1 MGKMKKLF
9 EIPGD
14 ILIEQLTQ
22 GKNLVV
28 SDDDLL
34 AIKLRSRVF
43 FPDSE
48 VVKKNPL
55 WSATSAEL
63 AKNGKKV
70 FWLLTGGLLESNIDL
85 SHEKELDGVPVRLGF
100 EAHALLDYHSF
111 QPYTKEFPE
120 TIDSVLEN
128 LTVELPLDAER
139 ADRLLPGASF
149 QLIGKANAKLSAD
162 LRYTKGLNSAAF
174 SVDGGAVGEFALQI
188 SRGEKNMVT
197 VSISQILGRSIN
209 SVGTVSLGW
218 AVGTGEV
225 LNHKW
230 FHEGKSS
237 LNSLDLDYITGFL
250 PGWDSNIKLGDY
262 LAGKGLKTLEKFLKN
277 YSSFYAS
284 LGRMTSQNS
293 MNLVKFVINLGADS
307 GRKAYDC
314 LCHFDEEK
322 AANLAKEAGSGV
334 ERIALQDNTNI
345 DKTSME
351 AGFPG
356 KKVLLSHTLRSV
368 REGFLAYD
376 NHIQVMELLAR
387 SKKTVFFNN
396 NQEITWEG
404 FEVQV
409 DDQNRGRDYWRFFFR
424 RQDSVTGVEEIV
436 RFSRFASLLGDIPPL
451 AGDDI
456 KRQSW
461 FTKLF
466 TTKDNTDFQ
475 VDVYFTEAGLR
486 KLVHATK
493 NDIRQTVFQ
502 CAEVMGNISPGVM
515 VEDRNVRKLLRDYLE
530 LGLEYDD
537 DGARERIIEGYG
549 KINDRGLKEI
559 RADAVTL
566 RKAAIFIDYVSMMRR
581 QDISEWNDI
590 FLKLGKEIG
599 NDFMVI
605 IAAVCKL
612 VGKDDTFVS
621 SLEIKRQD
629 SGVVLLKAGEDGKII
644 TGEEMF
650 NDAQKAVIGAKASA
664 PPHL

>member
-1 MGKMKKLF
+1 MKKLF
-9 EIPGD
+9 EIPGN
-14 ILIEQLTQ
+14 ILLEQLAQ

-28 SDDDLL
+28 SDNDLL

-48 VVKKNPL
+48 AVKKNPL
-55 WSATSAEL
+55 CLATSAEL
-63 AKNGKKV
+63 GKNGRKV
-70 FWLLTGGLLESNIDL
+70 FWLLTGGLMESNIDL
-85 SHEKELDGVPVRLGF
+85 SHKKELGGIPVRLGF
-100 EAHALLDYHSF
+100 EAHAFLDYHSF
-111 QPYTKEFPE
+111 QPYTKKFPE
-120 TIDSVLEN
+120 TINSVLEN

-139 ADRLLPGASF
+139 AGRLLPGASF
-149 QLIGKANAKLSAD
+149 QLIGKANTKLSAG
-162 LRYTKGLNSAAF
+162 LRYTRGLNSATF
-174 SVDGGAVGEFALQI
+174 SVGGGEAGEFALRI
-188 SRGEKNMVT
+188 SRGGKNMVS

-209 SVGTVSLGW
+209 SVVTGSLGW
-218 AVGTGEV
+218 AVGIGEV

-230 FHEGKSS
+230 FSEGKSL
-237 LNSLDLDYITGFL
+237 LNSLDLDYITGSL
-250 PGWDSNIKLGDY
+250 PDWDSNIKFGDY
-262 LAGKGLKTLEKFLKN
+262 LAGKGQKTIGKFLKN

-284 LGRMTSQNS
+284 LGRMTSQNTK
-293 MNLVKFVINLGADS
+293 NLVKFIINLGTDS

-322 AANLAKEAGSGV
+322 AAGLAKGAGSGV

-345 DKTSME
+345 DKTSAE

-376 NHIQVMELLAR
+376 NHIQIMELLVR
-387 SKKTVFFNN
+387 NKKTVFFNN

-424 RQDSVTGVEEIV
+424 RQDSVTSMEEIV
-436 RFSRFASLLGDIPPL
+436 RFSRFASLLGDIPSL
-451 AGDDI
+451 AADDI

-493 NDIRQTVFQ
+493 NDIRQAIFQ

-515 VEDRNVRKLLRDYLE
+515 VEDRNVRRLLKDYLE

-537 DGARERIIEGYG
+537 DGVREKIIEGYRE
-549 KINDRGLKEI
+549 INGRGLKEI
-559 RADAVTL
+559 RADALTL
-566 RKAAIFIDYVSMMRR
+566 RKAAIFIDYVSMMRG
-581 QDISEWNDI
+581 QEISEWNDI
-590 FLKLGKEIG
+590 FLKLGKETG

-612 VGKDDTFVS
+612 AGKDDTFVS
-621 SLEIKRQD
+621 SLEIKRHD
-629 SGVVLLKAGEDGKII
+629 SGVVLLTAGEDGKII

-650 NDAQKAVIGAKASA
+650 NDAQKAVINAKA
-664 PPHL
+664 